1 MSMSPKKTISD
12 KLIIFTRYPV
22 PGLTKSRLIPALG
35 PCGAADVHR
44 RLAENIIEQ
53 AVTLQKKGMVSPEIC
68 YTGGNIRQM
77 KTWLGK
83 GLSCAEQEEGD
94 LGLRMF
100 LAFKR
105 TLNKGNGKAVLIGTD
120 IPGPVSDKIEAAFN
134 ALNEKD
140 IVIGPAV
147 DGGYWLIGMKTP
159 CNIFEGILWGKDTVL
174 SQTLKIAG
182 RKRLSVHLLEPVND
196 IDTVEDLLAHD
207 PQGDWKNP
215 FVSVIIPVLN
225 EEKRIKKVIESVK
238 NVDAEIIVVDGGSND
253 RTAEQAERLGVKVV
267 RSPKG
272 RGVQMN
278 AGALE
283 SSGNNLLFLHADT
296 ILPEKYTHLVFKTL
310 LDIKPVAGAFC
321 FKTDMDNVLMRFIE
335 YIANLRSR
343 FLNLPYGDQGIFM
356 SRASFE
362 RAGGY
367 WEVPVAEDIF
377 FIRNIKRFAKIKIVP
392 ENAVTSARRWKNSG
406 ILKTT
411 FIHLIIMIGCYIGID
426 PEKLAAIRQ
435 MNEPD

>member
-1 MSMSPKKTISD
+1 
-12 KLIIFTRYPV
+12 
-22 PGLTKSRLIPALG
+22 
-35 PCGAADVHR
+35 
-44 RLAENIIEQ
+44 
-53 AVTLQKKGMVSPEIC
+53 
-68 YTGGNIRQM
+68 
-77 KTWLGK
+77 
-83 GLSCAEQEEGD
+83 
-94 LGLRMF
+94 
-100 LAFKR
+100 
-105 TLNKGNGKAVLIGTD
+105 
-120 IPGPVSDKIEAAFN
+120 
-134 ALNEKD
+134 
-140 IVIGPAV
+140 
-147 DGGYWLIGMKTP
+147 
-159 CNIFEGILWGKDTVL
+159 
-174 SQTLKIAG
+174 
-182 RKRLSVHLLEPVND
+182 KRLSVHLLEPVND

-278 AGALE
+278 AGALG